1 MSLLNFLVGS
11 LKTYN
16 SSELKLDTESNQSN
30 SKFINTIY
38 GDWFGG
44 EQTIGDEIHITKAP
58 KPDDTETTSL
68 SDNKKL
74 SGEISFVRNDG
85 IKFELKDTYT
95 GDIDDDDNAEAINSS
110 MVNTGN
116 FANPTISITDKA
128 GKTYTFRTSIN
139 NCDNMLDLRREERA
153 IATFFEKLSTDEIL
167 KLINNNVTDISFS
180 DTIDEDFSDLYHL
193 DDKGEEILISDNL
206 AEIISPTFAPPK
218 RNYKTE
224 HNFERSDN
232 YKIQIKDSSATSSDL
247 IITTP
252 DGKQHN
258 ISITSANSCDT
269 DIYHQRIL
277 PNILKTLE
285 EVPTKIIQDVL
296 SEIHE
301 IKVTKDARNA
311 GVYAKNSNTLSID
324 YDTNPEAIQNIK
336 LTFIHELGH
345 AIDNLGNDYISED
358 SDFVN
363 KFEEFTKLAQKYEYE
378 SLNDKKL
385 TFDEYQYGKEFES
398 IVISFR
404 NHALDNEKEFF
415 ASMYA
420 DMNYSSNDDTNNHIA
435 KLDKIILPF
444 EDSQDVDK
452 QRCYQLYQELKNHV
466 KSKIERVRT
475 SDTKERSDDTIK
487 NYVKANGN
495 EAIKN
500 LEILENEGIVTIVAD
515 SPELTL
521 LNTVSRN
528 DKEFEEI
535 VTYYEEIS
543 QSEQCPE
550 NAKKALSS
558 YVEELRRLKSGIKD
572 L

>member
-16 SSELKLDTESNQSN
+16 SSELKLDTESNPSN

-38 GDWFGG
+38 GDWFGE

-58 KPDDTETTSL
+58 KPDDTETTS
-68 SDNKKL
+68 SPDNKKL

-110 MVNTGN
+110 MGYVGN

-128 GKTYTFRTSIN
+128 GKKYTFRTSIN

-180 DTIDEDFSDLYHL
+180 DTMDEDFSDLYHL

-258 ISITSANSCDT
+258 ISITSANSCNT

-324 YDTNPEAIQNIK
+324 YDTNPEVIQNIK

-385 TFDEYQYGKEFES
+385 TFDEYQYGKES
-398 IVISFR
+398 GSMVICFR

-535 VTYYEEIS
+535 VTYYEKIS